1 MNFDRYRVKPGKRV
15 KLTKRD
21 PNDRAL
27 FEGSKEDAAIRTLE
41 LVDEL
46 EELQEVLY
54 AESKQKL
61 LIVLQGMDT
70 AGKDG
75 TIRLVFD
82 GVNPSGVK
90 VAPFKKPTDDELS
103 RDFLWRVHQK
113 VPARGEI
120 VIFNRSHY
128 EDVLVVRVHSLVPK
142 RIWKTR
148 YQQIVDF
155 EKLLTDT
162 NTRILK
168 FFLHIDR
175 NEQKERLQARLAEP
189 DKQWKFNMQDVAE
202 RAHWDAY
209 TKAYE
214 AALSKTSTESA
225 PWYIIPSNMKWY
237 RSYVIASIVVET
249 LKGMKIRHPDPDP
262 ALASVVID

>member
-15 KLTKRD
+15 RLAKRD
-21 PNDRAL
+21 PSDRAL
-27 FEGSKEDAAIRTLE
+27 FEGSKEDAVIRTME
-41 LVDEL
+41 LTDRL

-90 VAPFKKPTDDELS
+90 VAPFKKPTEEELS
-103 RDFLWRVHQK
+103 HDFLWRVHKQ
-113 VPARGEI
+113 VPGKGEI

-128 EDVLVVRVHSLVPK
+128 EDVLVVRVHNLVPK
-142 RIWKTR
+142 KIWKLR
-148 YQQIVDF
+148 YEQIVDF
-155 EKLLTDT
+155 ERLLTDT
-162 NTRILK
+162 GTKILK
-168 FFLHIDR
+168 FFLQIDR
-175 NEQKERLQARLAEP
+175 DEQKQRLEARLAEP
-189 DKQWKFNMQDVAE
+189 DKQWKFNMQDVEE
-202 RAHWDAY
+202 RKHWDAY

-214 AALSKTSTESA
+214 AALSRTSTANA
-225 PWYIIPSNMKWY
+225 PWYVIPSNQKWY
-237 RSYVIASIVVET
+237 RNYAIASIVVET
-249 LKGMKIRHPDPDP
+249 LEEMKIRHPEADPG
-262 ALASVVID
+262 LATVVIE